1 MISTHHAA
9 DRTSP
14 VKAVHTWSLFRTL
27 GRYVAPGS
35 MPSSDLPEAAG
46 NGLTLLDL
54 AGALAEHG
62 YRSAQLCH
70 FYFRRRETDYLREVR
85 AAFDEAEVEIECL
98 LIDDGDLTHPSTA
111 DAQQE
116 WISGWLEVAQQ
127 LGAPRARVIAGK
139 QAPTSAT
146 LSASATRLKRLAER
160 HPDVRIVT
168 ENWHAL
174 LPDAASLLE
183 LLDRADGRIGFLID
197 LGNWRGPGKWTELT
211 AVADRAETCQAKIIT
226 DAAGAL
232 DADDYR
238 AGLRI
243 LRDANYTGPLAL
255 VYDGPDPDEWRRLD
269 DAYAL
274 VAEVFSRL
282 EP

>member
-1 MISTHHAA
+1 M
-9 DRTSP
+9 
-14 VKAVHTWSLFRTL
+14 
-27 GRYVAPGS
+27 
-35 MPSSDLPEAAG
+35 
-46 NGLTLLDL
+46 
-54 AGALAEHG
+54 
-62 YRSAQLCH
+62 
-70 FYFRRRETDYLREVR
+70 R

-168 ENWHAL
+168 ENWEAL
-174 LPDAASLLE
+174 LPDAASVLE

-197 LGNWRGPGKWTELT
+197 LGNWRGPGKWAELA

-243 LRDANYTGPLAL
+243 LRNANYTGPLAL